1 MLFLVIYM
9 MCRHSHVSVKAK
21 ENNKLYKIRYGL
33 IFIYYLSIYLL
44 IGLFVN
50 IFLYSRVWLRS
61 SVVLMFLLGLTWTF
75 GLLYL
80 NQETT
85 VMAYIFTIFNSLQG
99 LFIFIFHCLQ
109 NEMVILKTQF
119 LKNLIIIFI

>member
-1 MLFLVIYM
+1 MFFILFY
-9 MCRHSHVSVKAK
+9 
-21 ENNKLYKIRYGL
+21 
-33 IFIYYLSIYLL
+33 
-44 IGLFVN
+44 
-50 IFLYSRVWLRS
+50 RVWLRS
-61 SVVLMFLLGLTWTF
+61 SLVLMFLLGLTWTF

-109 NEMVILKTQF
+109 NEMV
-119 LKNLIIIFI
+119 